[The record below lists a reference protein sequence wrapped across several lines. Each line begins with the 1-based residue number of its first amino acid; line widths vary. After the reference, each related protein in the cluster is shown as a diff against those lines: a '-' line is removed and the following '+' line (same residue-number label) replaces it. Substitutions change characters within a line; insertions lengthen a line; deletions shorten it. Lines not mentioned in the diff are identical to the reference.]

1 MMHLLEKKN
10 IKNKK
15 LIFSIKSLIQT
26 VMENSQ
32 NNKFNKLYLKFY
44 NMQSKII
51 D

>member
-1 MMHLLEKKN
+1 MHLLEKEN

-15 LIFSIKSLIQT
+15 LISSIKSLIQT
-26 VMENSQ
+26 VMENFQ
-32 NNKFNKLYLKFY
+32 NNKFNKLYFKFY